1 MKLLWMSNASHVPSG
16 YGNQTNVFTPYLK
29 KQGHEV
35 VAAPFCGFEGSAVT
49 DEHGILNLPRF
60 ADHYRNDC
68 IQGDMAFT
76 QADLLI
82 TLIDTWVLNPQQY
95 GPLPWVAWAP
105 LDCEP
110 MLPANRRV
118 LPYARWIWAMSKWG
132 KYQLNQ
138 VGLGAQTTYVPHG
151 INTDVFRPVDRT
163 VARQKLSRA
172 WGRDVTNAY
181 VVVMN
186 SANKGSPSRKGFD
199 EALQAFKMLTKVRDD
214 AVLYMHCEREGT
226 WSGENL
232 PLLIAMNQI
241 DPNKVIFADQYR
253 YNMGLLSEQY
263 LNDVYNAA
271 DIFLHASR
279 GEGFGIPLVE
289 AQAAGCPVIAPR
301 SSAMTEL
308 THDELQVGIRTHIM
322 HTSGA
327 RLAVVDTEA
336 LGRKLIEISQ
346 ADAAAL
352 RADALWRGQQYDYR
366 LVYQKYMG
374 PALDRIR
381 DEIAATRRKADADAE
396 KRASYASPAPV
407 AVQGN
412 DRDADL
418 QPVERDSVVSGE
430 PATDA

>member
-1 MKLLWMSNASHVPSG
+1 
-16 YGNQTNVFTPYLK
+16 
-29 KQGHEV
+29 
-35 VAAPFCGFEGSAVT
+35 
-49 DEHGILNLPRF
+49 
-60 ADHYRNDC
+60 
-68 IQGDMAFT
+68 
-76 QADLLI
+76 
-82 TLIDTWVLNPQQY
+82 
-95 GPLPWVAWAP
+95 
-105 LDCEP
+105 
-110 MLPANRRV
+110 
-118 LPYARWIWAMSKWG
+118 
-132 KYQLNQ
+132 
-138 VGLGAQTTYVPHG
+138 
-151 INTDVFRPVDRT
+151 VFRPVDRT

-172 WGRDVTNAY
+172 WGRDITTAY

-199 EALQAFKMLTKVRDD
+199 EALQAFKALTKVRDD

-407 AVQGN
+407 ADQGN

-430 PATDA
+430 PATDD